1 MMPKKKQSK
10 GVRMSDDEKPEKK
23 EDRSSARAYLAG
35 SGYYAKR
42 REERETEENKLVEET
57 VAENEA
63 MKTNLLTEMNRFLI
77 DIAISQKWWT
87 KLQKAVESM
96 VLNPDTQTIMLLLT
110 RDEKDE
116 DVWTVEA
123 VVSPERGKGTKY
135 FKVDFGDKSK

>member
-1 MMPKKKQSK
+1 MPKKSK
-10 GVRMSDDEKPEKK
+10 GVICKGDEAKEKK
-23 EDRSSARAYLAG
+23 ETSSAIAYLAG

-42 REERETEENKLVEET
+42 REEHETRDKTLVEET

-63 MKTNLLTEMNRFLI
+63 MKTNLLTEMNRFLL
-77 DIAISQKWWT
+77 DIAVSQKWWT